1 MKESHEILDD
11 VARIMNSP
19 RWDAEVLSFVEEYC
33 IYFSGAEENELHH
46 SVYHEK
52 FKEVVERVISDI
64 LQDCSISEEQFCVA
78 VTSSDLISKVI
89 LEQLLA
95 FDDFPTFKRLMV
107 ARNHQLEEEAIRAL
121 HLKKQCQPLDI
132 QCNDNTSSIMGI
144 NPCDCSA
151 TLRVNPKSIETTGK
165 ISNGKSDN
173 AVIAPGITDG
183 NQGNQISHT
192 EEVEVAFNISLGGGE
207 RHVCYHVSP
216 PDRSILGDEA
226 KLDYSRHVHSNIKVE
241 ENSLGELNGKPAWNE
256 AGSDNNPVDCNVIGS
271 SSRRPMVEGGRC
283 KPSNLKN
290 ENSTSANDDNL
301 SIFCFASSFSSS
313 TKQKESARLRHLE
326 SQRQKRSMIESSND
340 LETEL
345 RQRSE
350 HLQRQ
355 RDLIV
360 AKKRRQLV
368 SRHCEKQFQ
377 APPKLMTI
385 LSGDQKKVVVRNRLW
400 FTGLT
405 RSVER

>member
-1 MKESHEILDD
+1 MKGSHEILDD

-19 RWDAEVLSFVEEYC
+19 RWDAEVLSFVDEYC
-33 IYFSGAEENELHH
+33 IYFSGTEENEFHH

-52 FKEVVERVISDI
+52 FKEVVECVISDI

-95 FDDFPTFKRLMV
+95 LDDFPTFKRLMV
-107 ARNHQLEEEAIRAL
+107 ARNHQLEEEAVRAL

-132 QCNDNTSSIMGI
+132 HCNDNTSSMSD
-144 NPCDCSA
+144 NPCDCST
-151 TLRVNPKSIETTGK
+151 TLRVNPIPIATTGK

-173 AVIAPGITDG
+173 AAIAPGIIDV
-183 NQGNQISHT
+183 NLDNQISHT
-192 EEVEVAFNISLGGGE
+192 EKVEVAFNISRECLGGDE
-207 RHVCYHVSP
+207 SHVCYHVSA
-216 PDRSILGDEA
+216 PDRSILDNEA
-226 KLDYSRHVHSNIKVE
+226 KLDYGTHVHSNIKVD
-241 ENSLGELNGKPAWNE
+241 ENSLGDLNGKSAWNE
-256 AGSDNNPVDCNVIGS
+256 AGSDDNPADCNAIDS
-271 SSRRPMVEGGRC
+271 SCS
-283 KPSNLKN
+283 KHSKLKN
-290 ENSTSANDDNL
+290 ENSAYANDDNL
-301 SIFCFASSFSSS
+301 SMYCFASSFSST

-360 AKKRRQLV
+360 AKK
-368 SRHCEKQFQ
+368 E
-377 APPKLMTI
+377 
-385 LSGDQKKVVVRNRLW
+385 
-400 FTGLT
+400 
-405 RSVER
+405 RSS